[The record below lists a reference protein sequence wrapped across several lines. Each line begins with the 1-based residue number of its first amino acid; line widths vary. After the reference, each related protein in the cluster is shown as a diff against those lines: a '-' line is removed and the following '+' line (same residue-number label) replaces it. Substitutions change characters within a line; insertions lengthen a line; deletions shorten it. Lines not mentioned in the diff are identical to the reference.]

1 MPRRI
6 MKPRQMAD
14 SISLLN
20 AAPPEK
26 TAKIMQNKTKK
37 INMTFGM
44 FTDLSLKKIVTFS
57 QDVVS

>member
-1 MPRRI
+1 